1 MVAALTSIAPLT
13 ALTPDVG
20 VVEVRADEI
29 IYLLC
34 GSAGYTTARRSTE
47 GDEAKAIHLVELL
60 LYAEEVAPGIVVLPT
75 DVGVLPIADTAGD
88 AGCEAPAIL
97 ALSRGIGI
105 GEAVAIG
112 EVAIRV
118 GEAMLRAKHRG
129 ACRHVVSHAD
139 GTKARDDGLEG
150 LRGLLLAGDV
160 VETAPERPCR
170 VATVEVVHPDAV
182 EHLLIVLGVVATVAE
197 ASRAEDVARSAEE
210 GVA

>member
-1 MVAALTSIAPLT
+1 
-13 ALTPDVG
+13 
-20 VVEVRADEI
+20 
-29 IYLLC
+29 
-34 GSAGYTTARRSTE
+34 
-47 GDEAKAIHLVELL
+47 
-60 LYAEEVAPGIVVLPT
+60 
-75 DVGVLPIADTAGD
+75 
-88 AGCEAPAIL
+88 
-97 ALSRGIGI
+97 
-105 GEAVAIG
+105 
-112 EVAIRV
+112 
-118 GEAMLRAKHRG
+118 MLRAKHRG

-182 EHLLIVLGVVATVAE
+182 EHLLIVLGVVATVAK

>member
-1 MVAALTSIAPLT
+1 MVAALTSIAPLA
-13 ALTPDVG
+13 ALAPDVG
-20 VVEVRADEI
+20 VVEVRADEV

-34 GSAGYTTARRSTE
+34 GSAGYATARRSTE

-112 EVAIRV
+112 AVAIRV
-118 GEAMLRAKHRG
+118 GETMLRTKHRG
-129 ACRHVVSHAD
+129 ACRHVVGHAD

-160 VETAPERPCR
+160 VETAPERP
-170 VATVEVVHPDAV
+170 
-182 EHLLIVLGVVATVAE
+182 
-197 ASRAEDVARSAEE
+197 S
-210 GVA
+210 